1 MITLHFIDAL
11 GEMCP
16 IPIIKAE
23 KELKKLNKGEKLV
36 LETDHSC
43 SIQSVVKHFEGKYNY
58 KCSYI
63 EVEEGIWQIT
73 IEKN

>member
-1 MITLHFIDAL
+1 MENFIDAL

-16 IPIIKAE
+16 IPILKAE
-23 KELKKLNKGEKLV
+23 KALKKLKKGEKLI

-43 SIQSVVKHFEGKYNY
+43 SIQSVLNHFEEKYNY
-58 KCSYI
+58 HCKYV

-73 IEKN
+73 IEKA